1 MTAIGIIL
9 FAKVMVQAT
18 LFTEYLNEH
27 DSKEEKP
34 NSDSLPRTQPQGEA
48 YKINERS
55 RQHGIAIQT
64 RGASWHPEREPRQ
77 GSQYPHPSTEE
88 SMRQRQNATRSLKV
102 SVLGISSRTKYCPNG
117 TILSDA
123 TDDILY
129 QVIF

>member
-34 NSDSLPRTQPQGEA
+34 NSDSLPSTQPQGEA

-64 RGASWHPEREPRQ
+64 I
-77 GSQYPHPSTEE
+77 GSICHQVLCPWCHLMAKSIHRVAFSTK
-88 SMRQRQNATRSLKV
+88 LHIYD
-102 SVLGISSRTKYCPNG
+102 GP
-117 TILSDA
+117 DA
-123 TDDILY
+123 
-129 QVIF
+129 Q